1 MKGLAPH
8 TRQVFEAVSRLDC
21 IKPYL
26 LVGGTA
32 LSLHPFCCS
41 LLLALLLL
49 GFCACGHGSYP
60 SVLLRAD
67 SLASV
72 APDSARVLLARWADS
87 AGHAPERVRM
97 YHRLLTIKAAD
108 KAYVRHTSDSLIKKV
123 VAYYEDGGDKSLL
136 PEAYYYAGRVYRDLG
151 DAPQALDYFERAADV
166 LPPRGQEVLA
176 GKIYSQTGTLFLYQQ
191 MYEEALEMFRRA
203 YAYDVKAG
211 DVRGQVFALRDITNV
226 YQRMEKLDSTLAYIQ
241 KAHVLASECGN
252 VDMLSLVQGQ
262 RLSLYLQLQKYDSA
276 EVCLRE
282 AFKHVHKANH
292 SGLYSMASQL
302 YNYTGR
308 LDSAIYYWNLLV
320 DSGTIYAKGMSHF
333 ALAQVA
339 MRRKDTDKALRHFV
353 QYQLCEDS
361 IRRLTN
367 TETIRQMHSLYNYKL
382 REKENQKRQR
392 QMLLYGISGGCILF
406 LSMAFGYVQYVRRK
420 RAELL
425 QRLEYANRVKE
436 ETEQRSEQFIRENE
450 QKIVALEQQLREAD
464 AAHREQLQRQKEML
478 QLENRQAQTVLEKQ
492 RLVEAAMKDMDVRK
506 DLEARLSTGYI
517 GSKMLK
523 EKDWLSIEGEIEVLF
538 SGFKEKLQAL
548 YPDFSDFEY
557 RLCLL
562 IRLGMRPVDMAEL
575 TAHTKESV
583 TAARRRMYE
592 KVFRKKGT
600 PKDWDSVVL
609 SL

>member
-1 MKGLAPH
+1 M
-8 TRQVFEAVSRLDC
+8 
-21 IKPYL
+21 I
-26 LVGGTA
+26 
-32 LSLHPFCCS
+32 HPFCCS

-49 GFCACGHGSYP
+49 GLCACGQGSYP

-203 YAYDVKAG
+203 YEYDVKAG

-333 ALAQVA
+333 ALAQGCVKILSVA
-339 MRRKDTDKALRHFV
+339 
-353 QYQLCEDS
+353 
-361 IRRLTN
+361 
-367 TETIRQMHSLYNYKL
+367 
-382 REKENQKRQR
+382 
-392 QMLLYGISGGCILF
+392 
-406 LSMAFGYVQYVRRK
+406 
-420 RAELL
+420 
-425 QRLEYANRVKE
+425 
-436 ETEQRSEQFIRENE
+436 
-450 QKIVALEQQLREAD
+450 
-464 AAHREQLQRQKEML
+464 
-478 QLENRQAQTVLEKQ
+478 
-492 RLVEAAMKDMDVRK
+492 
-506 DLEARLSTGYI
+506 
-517 GSKMLK
+517 
-523 EKDWLSIEGEIEVLF
+523 
-538 SGFKEKLQAL
+538 
-548 YPDFSDFEY
+548 
-557 RLCLL
+557 
-562 IRLGMRPVDMAEL
+562 
-575 TAHTKESV
+575 
-583 TAARRRMYE
+583 
-592 KVFRKKGT
+592 
-600 PKDWDSVVL
+600 
-609 SL
+609 